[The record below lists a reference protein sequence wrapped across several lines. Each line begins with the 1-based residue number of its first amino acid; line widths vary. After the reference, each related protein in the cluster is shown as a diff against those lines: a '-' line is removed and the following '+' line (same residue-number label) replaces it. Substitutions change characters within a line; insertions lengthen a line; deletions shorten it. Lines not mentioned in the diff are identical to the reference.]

1 MDEVTE
7 PRRRV
12 LIVAYYFPPLG
23 GIGSVRVAG
32 FAEHLPSYG
41 WDPTVLAPRD
51 GAFHRDPD
59 LSFPED
65 RVIRSRA
72 VELSRSGKRML
83 RTGGD
88 DVRPASVGRLG
99 GALRTAA
106 RAIAYY
112 PDAQVGWYPAAVRS
126 GRRAMRVQRYDAI
139 FSSSVPITA
148 HLIARRL
155 HRRTGTPWIA
165 EFRDPWSA
173 GLPGRVARARAAR
186 LERSLTAETAGLVMT
201 SPSWATRFSEEWG
214 RPVSVIT
221 NGQDGVPPAPPASAS
236 DEFAVAYLGSYYPAL
251 QDLGG
256 VWAAIRHLTEAG
268 VSAPDRVRFIGE
280 PDPAAWSEL
289 RAQGLEALVEVTGF
303 LPHDEAMAR
312 LSSASVLLLAGP
324 RDAAGTGRG
333 IIPGKVFEYLATG
346 LPILYVGATECDV
359 ADLLREFDGCH
370 ICAPNDVQGIAAA
383 LRESRGR
390 RHTRDLAR
398 FTRRAL
404 TGELARLLDAT
415 QPRA

>member
-1 MDEVTE
+1 LTK

-51 GAFHRDPD
+51 GAFHRDPG
-59 LSFPED
+59 LAFPED
-65 RVIRSRA
+65 RVVRSRS
-72 VELSRSGKRML
+72 VELSRSGKRIM

-99 GALRTAA
+99 GALRAAA
-106 RAIAYY
+106 RALAYY
-112 PDAQVGWYPAAVRS
+112 PDAQIGWYPGAVRS
-126 GRRAMRVQRYDAI
+126 GRRAMRAQPYDAI

-155 HRRTGTPWIA
+155 HRATGAPWIA
-165 EFRDPWSA
+165 EFRDPWST
-173 GLPGRVARARAAR
+173 GFPGRLARARATR
-186 LERSLTAETAGLVMT
+186 LERSLTAETAALIMT
-201 SPSWATRFSEEWG
+201 SPSWATQFSRAWG

-221 NGQDGVPPAPPASAS
+221 NGQDGMLPASPTSAS
-236 DEFAVAYLGSYYPAL
+236 DEFVVAYLGSYYPAL

-256 VWAAIRHLTEAG
+256 AWAAIRRLAESSA
-268 VSAPDRVRFIGE
+268 SAPDRVQFIGE

-289 RAQGLEALVEVTGF
+289 GAQGLERLVEVTGF
-303 LPHDEAMAR
+303 LRHGDAMAR

-324 RDAAGTGRG
+324 RDTAGTRRG
-333 IIPGKVFEYLATG
+333 IIPGKVFEYLATD
-346 LPILYVGATECDV
+346 LPILYVGATQCDV

-370 ICAPNDVQGIAAA
+370 ICAPDDVDAIAAA
-383 LRESRGR
+383 LLEARGQ
-390 RHTRDLAR
+390 RHTRDVER

-404 TGELARLLDAT
+404 TEELARLLDAT
-415 QPRA
+415 QART